1 VLLNHLDSPIGNCLR
16 KVYLSVVHE
25 QDVQYNNQQGEKLTE
40 TSQKPP
46 IRVKMKIGDVEFEIE
61 CQEDQLQATV
71 DKILSTVTEKLKE
84 TPLISERAQ
93 APPRAETC
101 KTIIEK
107 LWKEGWF
114 ASAKGLSEVHSEMAK
129 RGFHYDR
136 TAVAHALIDLVKDG
150 VLTREG
156 KPRRYQYAQ
165 KRPPP

>member
-1 VLLNHLDSPIGNCLR
+1 
-16 KVYLSVVHE
+16 VHE
-25 QDVQYNNQQGEKLTE
+25 QDAQFNKQQGGKLTE
-40 TSQKPP
+40 KIAKPP
-46 IRVKMKIGDVEFEIE
+46 IRVKMKVGEIEFEIE
-61 CQEDQLQATV
+61 CQEDQLQTAV

-84 TPLISERAQ
+84 TPLIAERAV

-101 KTIIEK
+101 KGVIQK
-107 LWKEGWF
+107 LWEEGWF
-114 ASAKGLSEVHSEMAK
+114 VTPKGLSEVHSEMAR